1 MKINEGV
8 INDPTAST
16 LEVDFSE
23 DELRKLKDNNNNNNK
38 NEIKYEKKCKNIGSM
53 SCRDILFYISL
64 LVIIV
69 SCITLLYSII
79 YLVITSMF

>member
-23 DELRKLKDNNNNNNK
+23 DELRKLKDNNNNNNNK
-38 NEIKYEKKCKNIGSM
+38 NEIKYEKKM
-53 SCRDILFYISL
+53 
-64 LVIIV
+64 
-69 SCITLLYSII
+69 
-79 YLVITSMF
+79 

>member
-23 DELRKLKDNNNNNNK
+23 DELRKLKDNNNIK
-38 NEIKYEKKCKNIGSM
+38 NEIKYEKNVK
-53 SCRDILFYISL
+53 ILVL
-64 LVIIV
+64 
-69 SCITLLYSII
+69 
-79 YLVITSMF
+79 